1 MRIITVDN
9 GNTNPHV
16 GIFQDEK
23 LVSIIPL
30 KDFTIQKDDFI
41 LISDVGAPL
50 SFKPSFDLKTKR
62 HSSNNQNLFFDM
74 PVHYAETLGDDR
86 LISAYFLFKQIK
98 ATETILLIDAG
109 TFMTMDL
116 VSEKGFLGGYIFPG
130 INTFLSSYKLGAN
143 LSVLEPKK
151 EPKKDF
157 KITDLP
163 HSTEEAILGAADC
176 YLDSILESVIKK
188 TSPSKIIITGGSLE
202 LINNKIL
209 KLNLSKVQIE
219 TSRHLLHSSLFL
231 IYQNHFRSKYP

>member
-23 LVSIIPL
+23 LQSVIPL
-30 KDFTIQKDDFI
+30 KDFTKLQDDFI

-50 SFKPSFDLKTKR
+50 PFKPSFDLKTQR
-62 HSSNNQNLFFDM
+62 HSKDNNHFFDM
-74 PVHYAETLGDDR
+74 PVHYAKTLGDDR
-86 LISAYFLFKQIK
+86 LISSYSLFKQIK
-98 ATETILLIDAG
+98 PAEIILLIDAG

-130 INTFLSSYKLGAN
+130 LNAFLFSYQKGSN
-143 LSVLEPKK
+143 LRIL

-157 KITDLP
+157 KITGLP

-176 YLDSILESVIKK
+176 YLDSVLECIIKK
-188 TSPSKIIITGGSLE
+188 TSPSKIVITGGSLE
-202 LINNKIL
+202 LIKNKIL
-209 KLNLSKVQIE
+209 KLNLSEVQIE
-219 TSRHLLHSSLFL
+219 TCRHLIHSSLFL
-231 IYQNHFRSKYP
+231 IFQHHLRPKYP